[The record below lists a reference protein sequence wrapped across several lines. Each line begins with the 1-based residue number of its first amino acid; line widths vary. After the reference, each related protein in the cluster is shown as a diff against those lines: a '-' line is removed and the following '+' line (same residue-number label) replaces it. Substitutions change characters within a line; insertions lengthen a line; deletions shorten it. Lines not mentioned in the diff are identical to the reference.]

1 MKKIDLKSLIL
12 GTPKRVTE
20 LSADDSAN
28 LLPVKEIRD
37 GVITLKNGKMLT
49 VIEVLPLNFHLKSE
63 IEKRNIIS
71 GFFSWLKIA
80 PQTVQFYI
88 RTGQANIDTFC
99 QRLEEYYK
107 NEHNENC
114 RQMIYE
120 DAKLTNDIAENEAVT
135 RRFYIV
141 LPYEGNLTEHTDI
154 ANELA
159 ETVFTA
165 KQYLESFGLEI
176 AERKDTDVFLFE
188 LLYGILRPDTAGTV
202 SVSELFGKL
211 NGETSE
217 DTSLEDMLSPDTVN
231 LKNKDYIEIENAFC
245 STLYLSGA
253 GYPTVMGPA
262 WLSPLVESGNGISVS
277 FTLER
282 IQRDKILPKIGNVTR
297 WNRARMQDVGDTR
310 SDFEQLDDAIES
322 GLYMKNQINREGEDF
337 YYMHT
342 LLSVTAEDYETLKL
356 REKALINLCGS
367 MNLTVRKADYMQ
379 QTAFLSSLPL
389 LNLDKDLALK
399 SRRNI
404 LSSGAA
410 TAFPFSSYEMCDET
424 GVFYGLN
431 LQNGSTV
438 IIDHYDTSRYSNGN
452 MAVFGMSGAGKTFFL
467 LLTAMRLRMQGVET
481 YIITPE
487 KGFEYRYACEA
498 VGGKFV
504 QIGAGSADCI
514 NLMEIRRTTLDID
527 ADIKENEWDR
537 HSVLLDKIQSLH
549 IFFDLLYPNITPD
562 EKYLLDKSVMECYAQ
577 FGITKNNR
585 SLKDRNGNIKRM
597 PCFADLITFMEEY
610 KQLASITLALK
621 RLVEGSASGLGG
633 QTNIDLNA
641 PFIVLDTSRLGKEF
655 TALGTFIATEY
666 VRDRISL
673 SRVNKK
679 AIILDEA
686 WKIAGET
693 GNEQAAD
700 FVIELV
706 KTVRGYGSIFI
717 SATQNVADY
726 FALND
731 GKFGDALLGNSRL
744 KLLLQLEETE
754 AVKLQEKLN
763 LTENEMLQIVRSGRG
778 QGLLCAG
785 SNRIAVEIR
794 SSKTEYDLI
803 TTNRADLEKRVAG
816 KKEGKNEQRN
826 NS

>member
-1 MKKIDLKSLIL
+1 MKKIDLKSIVL
-12 GTPKRVTE
+12 GSPKGTTE

-28 LLPVKEIRD
+28 LLPIKDISD

-63 IEKRNIIS
+63 IEKKNIIS

-80 PQTVQFYI
+80 PQSVQFYI
-88 RTGQANIDTFC
+88 RTGQANIDAFC
-99 QRLEEYYK
+99 GRLEEYYK
-107 NEHNENC
+107 NERNENC
-114 RQMIYE
+114 KQMIYE

-135 RRFYIV
+135 RHFYIV
-141 LPYEGNLTEHTDI
+141 LPYEGVKTEHEEI
-154 ANELA
+154 ANELFD
-159 ETVFTA
+159 TVFTA
-165 KQYLESFGLEI
+165 KQYLESFGLEVVGH
-176 AERKDTDVFLFE
+176 KDTNAFLFD
-188 LLYGILRPDTAGTV
+188 LFYGILRPNTAGTV
-202 SVSELFGKL
+202 SVSELFAGIYEE
-211 NGETSE
+211 NI
-217 DTSLEDMLSPDTVN
+217 SLKDILSPDTVN
-231 LKNKDYIEIENAFC
+231 LKNKDYIEIENTFC

-282 IQRDKILPKIGNVTR
+282 IKRDKILPKIGNVTR

-322 GLYMKNQINREGEDF
+322 GMYMKNQINREGEDF

-342 LLSVTAEDYETLKL
+342 LLSVTANDYETLKS

-367 MNLTVRKADYMQ
+367 MNLNVRKADYMQ

-389 LNLDKDLALK
+389 LDMDKDLALK

-404 LSSGAA
+404 LSSGVAS
-410 TAFPFSSYEMCDET
+410 AFPFSSFEMCDET

-431 LQNGSTV
+431 LHNGSTV

-487 KGFEYRYACEA
+487 KGFEYKYACEA

-504 QIGAGSADCI
+504 QIGAGSADRI

-527 ADIKENEWDR
+527 ADIKSGGFDK

-549 IFFDLLYPNITPD
+549 IFFDLLYPSITPD
-562 EKYLLDKSVMECYAQ
+562 EKYLLDKSIMECYAS
-577 FGITKNNR
+577 FGITKNNH
-585 SLKDRNGNIKRM
+585 SIKDKNGKIKRM
-597 PCFADLITFMEEY
+597 PCFADLIPFMEKY
-610 KQLASITLALK
+610 KPISSITLALK

-633 QTNIDLNA
+633 QTNIDLNV

-717 SATQNVADY
+717 SATQNVVDY

-754 AVKLQEKLN
+754 AVKLQEKLM
-763 LTENEMLQIVRSGRG
+763 LTENEMLQIIRSGRG
-778 QGLLCAG
+778 EGLLCAG
-785 SNRIAVEIR
+785 KNRIGIEIR
-794 SSKTEYDLI
+794 ASDTEYELI
-803 TTNRADLEKRVAG
+803 TTDRASLEKR
-816 KKEGKNEQRN
+816 RI
-826 NS
+826 